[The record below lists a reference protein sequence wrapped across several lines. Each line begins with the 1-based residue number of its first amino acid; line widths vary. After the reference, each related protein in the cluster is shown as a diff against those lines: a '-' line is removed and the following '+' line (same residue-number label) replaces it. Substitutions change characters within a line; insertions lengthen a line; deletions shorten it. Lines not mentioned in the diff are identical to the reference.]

1 MTIPTTKPTILIIT
15 GAFHVPEGY
24 AKLTAALEEAGY
36 EVHVPRLPS
45 NNGKRPPNADLADDT
60 ALIRSYASSLIRA
73 GRHVLV
79 IAHSYGGQVCS
90 NSLCGLS
97 VDARAARGLKG
108 GVSQLIYMTAGAM
121 VEGKS
126 MITWVE
132 KFGHMDLMPV
142 VFSFA
147 DNEDGSGI
155 IRDAR
160 LAFVGS
166 YPDEMEAEV
175 DEYVKTLVYYNGKSM
190 HDKIDHA
197 SWREI
202 PVAYILTKNDVVLP
216 LDYQKAWVEEME
228 SAGRHVQTFELDTA
242 HAPHLT
248 ATEDVVGIV
257 NKVALQQR
265 D

>member
-1 MTIPTTKPTILIIT
+1 MSTTTTTKPTILIIT

-24 AKLTAALEEAGY
+24 HKLTTALEAAGY

-60 ALIRSYASSLIRA
+60 ALIRSYASSLVRA

-90 NSLCGLS
+90 NSLYGLGLE
-97 VDARAARGLKG
+97 ARSKEGLKG

-126 MITWVE
+126 MMTWVE
-132 KFGHMDLMPV
+132 KFGHMDLMPI

-155 IRDAR
+155 IRDAK
-160 LAFVGS
+160 LAFVGP
-166 YPDEMEAEV
+166 YPEEMEAEV
-175 DEYVKTLVYYNGKSM
+175 NEYVKTLVYFNGKSM
-190 HDKIDHA
+190 HDTIDHA
-197 SWREI
+197 AWREI
-202 PVAYILTKNDVVLP
+202 PVAYIHTKNDMSLP
-216 LDYQKAWVEEME
+216 LDYQKAWVEEMR
-228 SAGRHVQTFELDTA
+228 SAGRDVQTFELDTA
-242 HAPHLT
+242 HAPQLT
-248 ATEDVVGIV
+248 AVGDVVDIV
-257 NKVALQQR
+257 NKLVLQ
-265 D
+265 

>member
-1 MTIPTTKPTILIIT
+1 MSVTEKPTILIIT

-24 AKLTAALEEAGY
+24 GKLTTALEEAGY

-45 NNGKRPPNADLADDT
+45 NNGTRPPNADLADDT
-60 ALIRSYASSLIRA
+60 ALIRSYASSLVRA

-90 NSLCGLS
+90 NSLYGLGLE
-97 VDARAARGLKG
+97 ARSKQGLKG

-132 KFGHMDLMPV
+132 KFGNMDLMPI

-155 IRDAR
+155 IRDAK
-160 LAFVGS
+160 LAFVGP
-166 YPDEMEAEV
+166 YPEEMEAEV
-175 DEYVKTLVYYNGKSM
+175 NEYVETLVYFNGKSM
-190 HDKIDHA
+190 HDPIDHA
-197 SWREI
+197 AWREI
-202 PVAYILTKNDVVLP
+202 PVAYIYTKNDMSLP
-216 LDYQKAWVEEME
+216 LDYQKAYVEEMK
-228 SAGRHVQTFELDTA
+228 SAGRDVQTFELDTA
-242 HAPHLT
+242 HAPQLT
-248 ATEDVVGIV
+248 AVGDVVDIV
-257 NKVALQQR
+257 NKLVLQQ
-265 D
+265 

>member
-1 MTIPTTKPTILIIT
+1 MLTMSTTDKPTILIIT

-24 AKLTAALEEAGY
+24 GKLSSALETAGY

-90 NSLCGLS
+90 NSLYGLGLE
-97 VDARAARGLKG
+97 ARSAQGLKG
-108 GVSQLIYMTAGAM
+108 GISQLIYLTAGAM

-126 MITWVE
+126 MMTWVE
-132 KFGHMDLMPV
+132 KFGHLDLMPV
-142 VFSFA
+142 AFSFA

-160 LAFVGS
+160 LAFVGA
-166 YPDEMEAEV
+166 YPEEMEAEV
-175 DEYVKTLVYYNGKSM
+175 DEYVKTLVYFNGKSM
-190 HDKIDHA
+190 HDTIDHA
-197 SWREI
+197 AWREV
-202 PVAYILTKNDVVLP
+202 PVAYIFTKNDMTLP
-216 LDYQKAWVEEME
+216 LDYQKAWVEELK
-228 SAGRHVQTFELDTA
+228 SAGREVQTFELDTA
-242 HAPHLT
+242 HAPQLT
-248 ATEDVVGIV
+248 AVQDVVDIV
-257 NKVALQQR
+257 NKLVLQQ
-265 D
+265 